1 MRAGLGDST
10 FTTMTP
16 TTISLLLICVA
27 LNTIAQVLLKA
38 GVKTVGAIDFS
49 MGHIWRAASSLAF
62 DWHIFTGLICY
73 VASVGVWLLVLSRTE
88 VSVAY
93 PMISL
98 GYIAT
103 AIAAWYL
110 FDEPMTPVR
119 IAGIAVIIVGVF
131 LVARS

>member
-1 MRAGLGDST
+1 
-10 FTTMTP
+10 MTP
-16 TTISLLLICVA
+16 ATIFLLLICVA

-38 GVKTVGAIDFS
+38 GVMTVGAIDFS
-49 MGHIWRAASSLAF
+49 LAHVGRTAALLF
-62 DWHIFTGLICY
+62 EWHIFTGLVCY
-73 VASVGVWLLVLSRTE
+73 VASVVVWLLVLSRTE

-103 AIAAWYL
+103 AVAAWYL
-110 FDEPMTPVR
+110 FGEALSPAR
-119 IAGIAVIIVGVF
+119 IAGIFVIMIGVY

>member
-1 MRAGLGDST
+1 
-10 FTTMTP
+10 MTP
-16 TTISLLLICVA
+16 ATIFLLLICVA
-27 LNTIAQVLLKA
+27 LNTIAQVLLKV
-38 GVKTVGAIDFS
+38 GVNTVGEIDFS
-49 MGHIWRAASSLAF
+49 LAHIGRAAVSLVF
-62 DWHIFTGLICY
+62 EWHIFIGMVCY
-73 VASVGVWLLVLSRTE
+73 VTSMAVWLLVLSRTE

-110 FDEPMTPVR
+110 FGETLTPTRV
-119 IAGIAVIIVGVF
+119 AGICVIMVGVY

>member
-1 MRAGLGDST
+1 
-10 FTTMTP
+10 MTP
-16 TTISLLLICVA
+16 ATIFLLLICVA
-27 LNTIAQVLLKA
+27 LNTIAQVLLKV
-38 GVKTVGAIDFS
+38 GVNTVGAIDFS
-49 MGHIWRAASSLAF
+49 LAHIGRAAVSLLF
-62 DWHIFTGLICY
+62 EWHIFIGMVCY
-73 VASVGVWLLVLSRTE
+73 VTSMAVWLLVLSRTE

-110 FDEPMTPVR
+110 FGETLTPARV
-119 IAGIAVIIVGVF
+119 AGICVIMVGVY

>member
-1 MRAGLGDST
+1 
-10 FTTMTP
+10 MTP
-16 TTISLLLICVA
+16 ITIFLLLVCVA
-27 LNTIAQVLLKA
+27 LNTLAQLLLKA
-38 GVKTVGAIDFS
+38 GVNTVGTIDLS
-49 MGHIWRAASSLAF
+49 AGHIGRAAWTLAF
-62 DWHIFTGLICY
+62 EWHIFTGLVCY

-103 AIAAWYL
+103 AISAWYL
-110 FDEPMTPVR
+110 FNEPMTVAR
-119 IAGIAVIIVGVF
+119 VAGIAVIIVGVY

>member
-1 MRAGLGDST
+1 
-10 FTTMTP
+10 MTP
-16 TTISLLLICVA
+16 FTILLLLVCVA

-38 GVKTVGAIDFS
+38 GVKTVGVIEMSA
-49 MGHIWRAASSLAF
+49 GTLWKTAWTLAF
-62 DWHIFTGLICY
+62 EWHIFVGLVCY
-73 VASVGVWLLVLSRTE
+73 VLSVGVWMLVLSRTE

-110 FDEPMTPVR
+110 FGEPMTPAR
-119 IAGIAVIIVGVF
+119 IAGIFVIIAGVY

>member
-1 MRAGLGDST
+1 
-10 FTTMTP
+10 MTP
-16 TTISLLLICVA
+16 ATILLLLICVA

-49 MGHIWRAASSLAF
+49 LNHMGRAAAALLF
-62 DWHIFTGLICY
+62 EWHIFTGLVCY
-73 VASVGVWLLVLSRTE
+73 VASVVVWLLVLSRTE

-93 PMISL
+93 PMNSL

-110 FDEPMTPVR
+110 FGETLTPAR
-119 IAGIAVIIVGVF
+119 IAGILIIMVGVY